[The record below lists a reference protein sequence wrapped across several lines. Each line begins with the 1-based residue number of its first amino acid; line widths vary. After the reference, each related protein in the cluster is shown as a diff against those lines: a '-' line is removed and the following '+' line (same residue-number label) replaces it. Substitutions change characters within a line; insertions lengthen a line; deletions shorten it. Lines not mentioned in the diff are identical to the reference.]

1 MEYLSHTLNLAL
13 IYVALTVSLNLIL
26 GFGGMVS
33 MSHAIFFCVGGYVS
47 TLVTMNL
54 EVNFLVGVAAAT
66 VLTGIVGGALAGPFI
81 KIKEEYLILFTLA
94 FQMVMFHL
102 MLTLVDLTGGDSGI
116 FGVPGPKIWAYAPES
131 PQAFLP
137 FMIAFIVLVYWVSL
151 RLTRS
156 PFGRVL
162 KGFREDDLAVASL
175 GKNVLTFK
183 VIVFMVGS
191 GIAAA
196 AGGLFAHYS
205 RFINPTIGN
214 LDESV
219 LIIAMVA
226 LGGAANLWGSAVGAF
241 LLIVI
246 PELLNFIPGASDMVV
261 PLRGFIY
268 GGLLILFMRF
278 RPEGIIPEYFGM
290 SGSRKL
296 RAWLEKVG
304 EAVEKKPVE
313 IKPRIERKQ
322 QEGQVVL
329 EARHIFKSFGGLKA
343 VSDFSLTL
351 EQGKITALVGPNGC
365 GKTTAFNMITG
376 VLRPDKGK
384 VLLSGKDIT
393 GLKVF
398 KGAHV
403 GLARSWQDVRVFQD
417 MSVLDN
423 VLLGRQRQGGENIL
437 KLFLLPGPVSRD
449 RERHRMAAYE
459 YLKQVGLADK
469 ALEIARNLSYAEQK
483 LLAIARLLA
492 TEAKV
497 LLFDEPSSGVDP
509 TWVGRIMELIKDL
522 AKSGKTI
529 CIVEHNL
536 EVVRGVSDKVY
547 FMAEGRG
554 IRTGTADELMADPE
568 LGEIYFGV

>member
-1 MEYLSHTLNLAL
+1 
-13 IYVALTVSLNLIL
+13 
-26 GFGGMVS
+26 
-33 MSHAIFFCVGGYVS
+33 
-47 TLVTMNL
+47 
-54 EVNFLVGVAAAT
+54 
-66 VLTGIVGGALAGPFI
+66 
-81 KIKEEYLILFTLA
+81 
-94 FQMVMFHL
+94 
-102 MLTLVDLTGGDSGI
+102 
-116 FGVPGPKIWAYAPES
+116 
-131 PQAFLP
+131 
-137 FMIAFIVLVYWVSL
+137 
-151 RLTRS
+151 
-156 PFGRVL
+156 
-162 KGFREDDLAVASL
+162 
-175 GKNVLTFK
+175 
-183 VIVFMVGS
+183 
-191 GIAAA
+191 
-196 AGGLFAHYS
+196 
-205 RFINPTIGN
+205 
-214 LDESV
+214 
-219 LIIAMVA
+219 
-226 LGGAANLWGSAVGAF
+226 
-241 LLIVI
+241 
-246 PELLNFIPGASDMVV
+246 
-261 PLRGFIY
+261 
-268 GGLLILFMRF
+268 
-278 RPEGIIPEYFGM
+278 M

-304 EAVEKKPVE
+304 AAVDKKPVE

-329 EARHIFKSFGGLKA
+329 EARSIFKSFGGLKA

-547 FMAEGRG
+547 FMAEGRASAPA
-554 IRTGTADELMADPE
+554 RPTN
-568 LGEIYFGV
+568 

>member
-13 IYVALTVSLNLIL
+13 VYVALTVSLNLIL

-54 EVNFLVGVAAAT
+54 EVNFLVGVAVAT
-66 VLTGIVGGALAGPFI
+66 VFTGIIGGALAGPFI

-102 MLTLVDLTGGDSGI
+102 MLTLVDITGGDSGI
-116 FGVPGPKIWAYAPES
+116 FGVPGPEIWAYAPES

-183 VIVFMVGS
+183 MIIFMVGS

-196 AGGLFAHYS
+196 AGAIFAHYS

-246 PELLNFIPGASDMVV
+246 PELLNFIPGASDLVV

-268 GGLLILFMRF
+268 GVLLILFMRF

-290 SGSRKL
+290 SGSKKL
-296 RAWLEKVG
+296 RAWLEKT
-304 EAVEKKPVE
+304 EACPDNKPVPL
-313 IKPRIERKQ
+313 KPRKGKTIEQ
-322 QEGQVVL
+322 GQVVL
-329 EARHIFKSFGGLKA
+329 EAKHISKSFGGLKA
-343 VSDFSLTL
+343 VNDFSLTL
-351 EQGKITALVGPNGC
+351 ERGKITALVGPNGC

-376 VLRPDKGK
+376 VLRPDKGR
-384 VLLSGKDIT
+384 VMLSGKDIT
-393 GLKVF
+393 GFKVF
-398 KGAHV
+398 KGARV
-403 GLARSWQDVRVFQD
+403 GLARSWQDVRIFQG

-423 VLLGRQRQGGENIL
+423 VLLGRQGQRGENIL
-437 KLFLLPGPVSRD
+437 RLFFLAGAVRRD
-449 RERHRMAAYE
+449 RERNRQAAYE
-459 YLKQVGLADK
+459 YLGQVGLAGK
-469 ALEIARNLSYAEQK
+469 ALELARDLSYAEQK

-492 TEAKV
+492 TEAQV

-509 TWVGRIMELIKDL
+509 TWVERIMDLIKNL

-536 EVVRGVSDKVY
+536 EVVRGVSDTVY

-554 IRTGTADELMADPE
+554 IRSGTAEELMADPE
-568 LGEIYFGV
+568 LGEIYFGA

>member
-33 MSHAIFFCVGGYVS
+33 MSHAIFFCVGGYIS

-137 FMIAFIVLVYWVSL
+137 LMIAFIVLVYWVSL

-261 PLRGFIY
+261 PLRG
-268 GGLLILFMRF
+268 
-278 RPEGIIPEYFGM
+278 
-290 SGSRKL
+290 SS
-296 RAWLEKVG
+296 
-304 EAVEKKPVE
+304 
-313 IKPRIERKQ
+313 
-322 QEGQVVL
+322 
-329 EARHIFKSFGGLKA
+329 
-343 VSDFSLTL
+343 
-351 EQGKITALVGPNGC
+351 TAG
-365 GKTTAFNMITG
+365 F
-376 VLRPDKGK
+376 
-384 VLLSGKDIT
+384 
-393 GLKVF
+393 
-398 KGAHV
+398 
-403 GLARSWQDVRVFQD
+403 
-417 MSVLDN
+417 
-423 VLLGRQRQGGENIL
+423 
-437 KLFLLPGPVSRD
+437 
-449 RERHRMAAYE
+449 
-459 YLKQVGLADK
+459 
-469 ALEIARNLSYAEQK
+469 
-483 LLAIARLLA
+483 
-492 TEAKV
+492 
-497 LLFDEPSSGVDP
+497 
-509 TWVGRIMELIKDL
+509 
-522 AKSGKTI
+522 
-529 CIVEHNL
+529 
-536 EVVRGVSDKVY
+536 
-547 FMAEGRG
+547 
-554 IRTGTADELMADPE
+554 
-568 LGEIYFGV
+568 